1 MNFNYLDEY
10 QKLLTP
16 EIVSYLSDIHEYK
29 GRQFYY
35 TAVKKDVLD
44 EMHGTARFQSIESSN
59 RIDGISTSE
68 HRLKPLAADKGMP
81 RGDNERIIAGYR
93 DVWNTIHKNYE
104 FLPLTPDT
112 IMEFHL
118 ILYKYYGTANKGK
131 FRKTNHIIPA
141 ELLCICSHELFIPM
155 QYEEIPDVV
164 QSICEAF
171 NQAKSFMDPLLLIP
185 MFICD
190 FLRITPFGEGN
201 GRISRLLLLLLL
213 ARCGYHV
220 GSYSSIEKQIEKN
233 YDDYHDTLESSLVN
247 TGKETVDYVPFTEC
261 LLKIITMAYRDFIEK
276 ASIMGNK
283 SYSKSDQVRETIKR
297 ADGEITKTEVLRQC
311 GNISQ
316 TTVQRSLNWLWK
328 SNIIIKIGGGR
339 YTSYKWNGE
348 NK

>member
-1 MNFNYLDEY
+1 MNFNHLDEY

-16 EIVSYLSDIHEYK
+16 EIVGYLADIHEYK

-44 EMHGTARFQSIESSN
+44 EMLEITRFQSIESSN

-68 HRLKPLAADKGMP
+68 HRLKPLAADKGKP
-81 RGDNERIIAGYR
+81 QGDNEKIIAGYR
-93 DVWNTIHKNYE
+93 DVWNTIHENYE
-104 FLPLTPDT
+104 FHLLTPET
-112 IMEFHL
+112 ILEFHQ
-118 ILYKYYGTANKGK
+118 ILYKYYVTPHKGK
-131 FRKTNHIIPA
+131 FRITNHINTS
-141 ELLCICSHELFIPM
+141 ELSTICSCEHFTPM
-155 QYEEIPDVV
+155 NHEEISNTVR
-164 QSICEAF
+164 SHCETY
-171 NQAKSFMDPLLLIP
+171 NQAKDHNMDPLLLIP
-185 MFICD
+185 MFIRD
-190 FLRITPFGEGN
+190 FLRISPFAEGN
-201 GRISRLLLLLLL
+201 GRMSRLLILLLL
-213 ARCGYHV
+213 ARCGCYV

-233 YDDYHDTLESSLVN
+233 YNDYHDTLESSLVN

-261 LLKIITMAYRDFIEK
+261 LLKIITMAYRDFIER
-276 ASIMGNK
+276 ASIMGKK

-348 NK
+348 N